1 MRKTAIRAM
10 TVILLGGMIIGSV
23 TSTSSAQQMKIGY
36 VDVLRLKQEYKE
48 YQQAEAQFEKQM
60 TVWQAKADSM
70 QQHMQELADK
80 LEKQNLMLTEQ
91 AKNDIRQELLVKQNE
106 YQLFVNEVMGANG
119 EAASKEYELSK
130 PLIEK
135 METVIKL
142 VALKGNYTYILDRT
156 AGSVLYADETYDI
169 TDKVVAELNKY
180 GGWTGQGQAG
190 QARGYRQM
198 RQRRGS
204 QEGGAPGTSSIWV
217 SVDLC
222 FF

>member
-1 MRKTAIRAM
+1 MRKTVIRAM
-10 TVILLGGMIIGSV
+10 TVILLGGMITGPL
-23 TSTSSAQQMKIGY
+23 TSTGSAQQIKIGY

-48 YQQAEAQFEKQM
+48 YQQAEAQFEKLM

-142 VALKGNYTYILDRT
+142 VALKGKYTYILDRT

-169 TDKVVAELNKY
+169 TNKVIAELNK
-180 GGWTGQGQAG
+180 
-190 QARGYRQM
+190 
-198 RQRRGS
+198 
-204 QEGGAPGTSSIWV
+204 
-217 SVDLC
+217 
-222 FF
+222 